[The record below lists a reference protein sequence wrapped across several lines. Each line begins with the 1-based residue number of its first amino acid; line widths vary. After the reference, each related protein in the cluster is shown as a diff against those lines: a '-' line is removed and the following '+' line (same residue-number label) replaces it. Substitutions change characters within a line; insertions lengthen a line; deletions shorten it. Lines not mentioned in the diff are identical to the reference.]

1 MTTKSKSA
9 IVILRKAE
17 RGVTRMEKETKKSL
31 FTCRVESGLLQE
43 FNEICDELGMNASS
57 AVTAFMRK
65 TVREKAIPF
74 DVVVDQQKKDKADV
88 DRAVYYMKKLKEL
101 DNQ

>member
-1 MTTKSKSA
+1 
-9 IVILRKAE
+9 
-17 RGVTRMEKETKKSL
+17 MEKETKKAL

-43 FNEICDELGMNASS
+43 FNEICDELGMSASS

-88 DRAVYYMKKLKEL
+88 DRAVYYMKKLREL